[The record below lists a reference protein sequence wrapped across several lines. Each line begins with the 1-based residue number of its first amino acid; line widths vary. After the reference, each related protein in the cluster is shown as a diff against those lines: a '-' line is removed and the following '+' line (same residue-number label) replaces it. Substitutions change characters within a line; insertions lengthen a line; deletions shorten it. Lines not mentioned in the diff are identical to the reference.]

1 MFNKGLQ
8 GNFKGNDIIK
18 MLKASQNRGPDA
30 SGVYF
35 EDIGLNI
42 NLDEFQDDNDYKI
55 SFGHNLLSVY
65 DLNEGVSK
73 AQPISNVNL
82 SLAFNGEVYNFKI
95 MKNFLNKF

>member
-1 MFNKGLQ
+1 
-8 GNFKGNDIIK
+8 

-55 SFGHNLLSVY
+55 SFNHNLLLIY
-65 DLNEGVSK
+65 DLNERVSK
-73 AQPISNVNL
+73 HNPFPMI
-82 SLAFNGEVYNFKI
+82 I
-95 MKNFLNKF
+95 